1 MKHFLVMNQPRGT
14 INGAAVV
21 FTHEP
26 PPLST
31 SAAVTADGLPNS
43 VSQQTDGLIC
53 VIDTQEVSHG

>member
-1 MKHFLVMNQPRGT
+1 MHQTRGT
-14 INGAAVV
+14 IDGAAVV
-21 FTHEP
+21 FAHEP